1 MVFKRIGQPDSK
13 RYPPMLPNVE
23 KVELLD
29 LYMFVKAAGGYKNID
44 NEKWNEIGHY
54 MGISTPY
61 VVNVRPIFVGYL
73 ELFLFFYDRFKYEE
87 KEAFVEKKIEAKKE
101 GKSNTVMEENVVK
114 NDNMGNSNDENVI
127 AETDVIGSVFAIEPA
142 VNTAEK
148 MQGIQIYSQEGSFGN
163 DDEFFEDL
171 DDFVIIK
178 DEDPPNEA

>member
-61 VVNVRPIFVGYL
+61 VVN
-73 ELFLFFYDRFKYEE
+73 
-87 KEAFVEKKIEAKKE
+87 E